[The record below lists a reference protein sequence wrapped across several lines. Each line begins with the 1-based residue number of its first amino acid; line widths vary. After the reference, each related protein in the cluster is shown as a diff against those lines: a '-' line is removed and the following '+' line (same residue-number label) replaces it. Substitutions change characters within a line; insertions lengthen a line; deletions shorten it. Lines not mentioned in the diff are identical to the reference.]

1 MHTKAESP
9 EQNPSTNAELDSCPE
24 SGEVPQRRGERAA
37 ANELDPLVA
46 LAPGS
51 SFFPTPDCL
60 TDDEVLAFSEGRFSD
75 SRQAAIEWH
84 MDGCGSCQQLVQ
96 WAAWDID
103 ASLGEGDGLSW
114 LTTFSR
120 GQIVAGRY
128 RVVRYVT
135 RGGMGEV
142 YEAFDRKLQERVAL
156 KTMLCASS
164 DSPRALERLCHEVA
178 LARRIAHPNVC
189 RTHELHEHRERKR
202 AGVPVHFVAMEFV
215 DGETLTQRLARGLLP
230 LPEAFDIARQL
241 LCGLEAAHEAGVL
254 HLDFKS
260 SNVMLRASTQAPS
273 SARGGSEPSSPL
285 QAVIMDFSLSRAFD
299 TAAHLRTSERRLA
312 GSAGYMSPEQLEAQP
327 KLGPASD
334 IYSFGVVLFELLTGR
349 SPFPGDSVPSII
361 ARQLRDQPP
370 APSSVRREL
379 PRALDTF
386 VLKCLSREPRQRFAN
401 AGAALLAFDEL
412 VRDKTA
418 PHRSARPVA
427 PLLLGAALLGLGL
440 STVYV
445 AQNEP
450 PARGVEQSSVEQ
462 SSVEPPARPTVAS
475 THVASQPAPASS
487 APLEPAVT
495 PAPIVAVQ
503 QAAAPP
509 PAAAAPAPS
518 TRLAREPAQPKTR
531 APQPARA
538 HRPAPLVSNGAPPPL
553 DTRAAPASETAAP
566 SAPARA
572 APAEPWRPQKAPS
585 TLL

>member
-1 MHTKAESP
+1 MQTKDESP
-9 EQNPSTNAELDSCPE
+9 EQNPSTIAELDSPPE
-24 SGEVPQRRGERAA
+24 SGEVPQQRRERASDITPGA
-37 ANELDPLVA
+37 ELELDPCA
-46 LAPGS
+46 

-60 TDDEVLAFSEGRFSD
+60 TDDEVLAFSEGRMSD
-75 SRQAAIEWH
+75 SGHAASEWH
-84 MDGCGSCQQLVQ
+84 MDGCASCQQLVQ

-103 ASLGEGDGLSW
+103 ASLSEREGLSW

-128 RVVRYVT
+128 RIVRYVT

-215 DGETLTQRLARGLLP
+215 DGETLTERLARSALA
-230 LPEAFDIARQL
+230 LPEALNIGRQL
-241 LCGLEAAHEAGVL
+241 LLGLEAAHEAGVL

-260 SNVMLRASTQAPS
+260 SNVMLRAPVTRAAP
-273 SARGGSEPSSPL
+273 EPLSPP

-299 TAAHLRTSERRLA
+299 THAHLRTSERRLA

-349 SPFPGDSVPSII
+349 SPFPGESVPSII
-361 ARQLRDQPP
+361 AQQLRDRPP
-370 APSSVRREL
+370 APSSLRSEL
-379 PRALDTF
+379 PRALDAF
-386 VLKCLSREPRQRFAN
+386 VLKCLSREPRQRYAN
-401 AGAALLAFDEL
+401 AGAALRAFDEL
-412 VRDKTA
+412 VRDDHAA
-418 PHRSARPVA
+418 PRRSARPLA
-427 PLLLGAALLGLGL
+427 PFVLGAAMVGLGL

-445 AQNEP
+445 ARNEP
-450 PARGVEQSSVEQ
+450 QPSAERSIMSELA
-462 SSVEPPARPTVAS
+462 PL
-475 THVASQPAPASS
+475 PAPVPAEVTSPAIGLNE
-487 APLEPAVT
+487 APLAMPEQT
-495 PAPIVAVQ
+495 AP
-503 QAAAPP
+503 AAPP
-509 PAAAAPAPS
+509 AASASKPETPEAKPRPSVQVETRRSATERGAAPRE
-518 TRLAREPAQPKTR
+518 TRT
-531 APQPARA
+531 
-538 HRPAPLVSNGAPPPL
+538 GAALERSVPE
-553 DTRAAPASETAAP
+553 R
-566 SAPARA
+566 
-572 APAEPWRPQKAPS
+572 APAERVAPVAPRRDEPPQPWRPQKAPS

>member
-1 MHTKAESP
+1 MQTKDESP
-9 EQNPSTNAELDSCPE
+9 EQNPSTIAELDSPPE
-24 SGEVPQRRGERAA
+24 SGEVLQQRREHAA
-37 ANELDPLVA
+37 DIALEPSLELDLGA
-46 LAPGS
+46 

-60 TDDEVLAFSEGRFSD
+60 TDDEVLAFSEGRMSD
-75 SRQAAIEWH
+75 SGHAASEWH
-84 MDGCGSCQQLVQ
+84 MDGCASCQQLVQ

-103 ASLGEGDGLSW
+103 AALSDREGLSW

-128 RVVRYVT
+128 RIVRYVT

-215 DGETLTQRLARGLLP
+215 DGDTLTERLARGALP
-230 LPEAFDIARQL
+230 LAEALNIGRQL
-241 LCGLEAAHEAGVL
+241 LSGLEAAHEAGVL

-260 SNVMLRASTQAPS
+260 SNVMLRQLSREASESPS
-273 SARGGSEPSSPL
+273 PP

-299 TAAHLRTSERRLA
+299 THAHLRTSERRLA

-334 IYSFGVVLFELLTGR
+334 VYSFGVVLFELLTGR

-361 ARQLRDQPP
+361 AQQLRDRPP
-370 APSSVRREL
+370 VPSSVRREL
-379 PRALDTF
+379 PRALDAF
-386 VLKCLSREPRQRFAN
+386 VLKCLSREPRQRYAN
-401 AGAALLAFDEL
+401 AGAALLAFDE
-412 VRDKTA
+412 VRDDSSA
-418 PHRSARPVA
+418 PRRNARPLA
-427 PLLLGAALLGLGL
+427 PLLLGAALLGLGV

-445 AQNEP
+445 ARNEP
-450 PARGVEQSSVEQ
+450 APSAERGGASELDAQPLPLPAQVVDVPVLREQ
-462 SSVEPPARPTVAS
+462 PTTAS
-475 THVASQPAPASS
+475 TVTAPA
-487 APLEPAVT
+487 
-495 PAPIVAVQ
+495 
-503 QAAAPP
+503 QAAAVHAPSASPAASERVQPKPRPRLP
-509 PAAAAPAPS
+509 PASPRASPVLEQSAAAPVATPIAPV
-518 TRLAREPAQPKTR
+518 A
-531 APQPARA
+531 APRDE
-538 HRPAPLVSNGAPPPL
+538 APP
-553 DTRAAPASETAAP
+553 
-566 SAPARA
+566 
-572 APAEPWRPQKAPS
+572 PWRPQKAPS